1 MAFNKSKALENA
13 LKFLNQGKVA
23 QAIGEYQLILRNDP
37 KDQATLMTVGDLFA
51 RQGDMPQAVEY
62 FERLAH
68 VYLNDGFNSKA
79 IAIYKKIAKLAPN
92 ELAPLERLADLYVQ
106 QGVLSEARPLFLQI
120 AEAHLK
126 ANHSQKAVEVLHR
139 LLEVEPENQRV
150 QMRLAELYGM
160 MGQKQEAAQTYLAY
174 AQRLFER
181 GENDEAE
188 KLVDRAIEV
197 DSSNS
202 EAILLKSKTLAAANK
217 YEAAIAALEH
227 HPEAQAGGDVTEFL
241 VDYDLRAGHSARA
254 ADRARQ
260 QLARG
265 IQHFTLLYGVA
276 EAMIE
281 GGDAASALPL
291 LTELR
296 APMVEAGAQDN
307 FVKSLS
313 SVCEKMPGHT
323 EPLEILVDFCRHASE
338 PFRLNAAL
346 GQLSDAYA
354 AKENFPR
361 AEELLVELVDRNKND
376 ERLVERLNQLRSRSG
391 GAPVPVAPIETAAPA
406 VSAAPAP
413 VVAAVPEPVDEATV
427 NLTPVVTP
435 VIVEETL
442 DEDTQRYIAQA
453 LTDVDLFSSYGLTQ
467 KATHLLE
474 NVLQRAPRHTPTLE
488 RLLDLHLGAGND
500 RRTAELSAQLEQ
512 IHRERNDH
520 VNADRFGELRRRY
533 SKVAGLSESDL
544 PPAPA
549 MVAPVPGAPTA
560 ESTPASGAWSHEA
573 NPQIGVPV
581 VAPEPVASTVA
592 APPPPAPAPPQAQVE
607 PPPFEIEPVPVQEV
621 QAAAPAAEPAEFE
634 IPLVDIDSSVPEPQQ
649 ISADVAFGESASAP
663 ASESPTASG
672 ELDLSDE
679 WAATSGQAE
688 EIPADAQPQPEAA
701 EIVAP
706 LEFDPIVEPEA
717 ASAVPQHSAA
727 PSEDETIAEIRRAAN
742 EAVAQLSSDVEI
754 VDEEP
759 DHATGVKAFE
769 IDSNLA
775 QTDLTDDVFSAPV
788 EAEQIAQPEMQE
800 ATEIELDPV
809 VTPASEIEA
818 EPSFEMVEE
827 PVSETGTPAE
837 NLPPDLL
844 DFLNEPI
851 PEVAASAENLAE
863 AVPESALETVP
874 EAELEIELTPEP
886 ALIQKNGD
894 AKTTDDFLSELAAEF
909 DDLEAPAPEP
919 VHEPVRAASNQRTPA
934 PEEIHSQLQGVFAEA
949 PPALQAASTAPSTI
963 PAPPVSSSIE
973 NLNEL
978 AEVFQEF
985 RSELGEMGD
994 EDEDL
999 ETHYNLGIA
1008 YREMGLLDEAIGE
1021 FQKVAKAIQKGKP
1034 FRYEMNCSTMLGLSF
1049 MDKGEPMVASLWY
1062 KRALTTPH
1070 LEEESILALQY
1081 DLGLALESAGEAD
1094 AALDSFRQV
1103 YAANIDYRDV
1113 ADRIATLQKQ

>member
-68 VYLNDGFNSKA
+68 VYLSDGFNSKA

-160 MGQKQEAAQTYLAY
+160 MGQKQEAAKTYLGY
-174 AQRLFER
+174 AQRLYER
-181 GENDEAE
+181 GETDEAE
-188 KLVDRAIEV
+188 KLIDRAIEV
-197 DSSNS
+197 DPKNA
-202 EAILLKSKTLAAANK
+202 EAILLKGKTLGSAK
-217 YEAAIAALEH
+217 KFDEAISTLGH
-227 HPEAQAGGDVTEFL
+227 HPEAQAGGDVTELL
-241 VDYDLRAGHSARA
+241 VDYELHAGNSLA
-254 ADRARQ
+254 AAERARH
-260 QLARG
+260 QLTRG
-265 IQHFTLLYGVA
+265 NEHFILLYSVA

-281 GGDAASALPL
+281 SGDTANALGL
-291 LTELR
+291 LKELR
-296 APMVEAGAQDN
+296 SPMVEAGAQDN

-313 SVCEKMPGHT
+313 SLCEKSPGQT
-323 EPLEILVDFCRHASE
+323 EPLELLVDFCRHASE

-354 AKENFPR
+354 AQENLSR
-361 AEELLVELVDRNKND
+361 AEELLIELVDRNKND
-376 ERLVERLNQLRSRSG
+376 ERLVERLNQLRARSG
-391 GAPVPVAPIETAAPA
+391 GQPVPVSAPEIPA
-406 VSAAPAP
+406 EIP
-413 VVAAVPEPVDEATV
+413 VASVVTVVPEPVEEAHV
-427 NLTPVVTP
+427 DLTPVVAPT
-435 VIVEETL
+435 IVEETL
-442 DEDTQRYIAQA
+442 DEETQRYIAQA

-474 NVLQRAPRHTPTLE
+474 NVLQKAPRHTPTLE

-500 RRTAELSAQLEQ
+500 RRTAELAAQLEQ

-544 PPAPA
+544 PAAPA
-549 MVAPVPGAPTA
+549 MVAPTAGAPAIEPTV
-560 ESTPASGAWSHEA
+560 ASAGWSHEA
-573 NPQIGVPV
+573 NPQVGEPAVTEVAASAP
-581 VAPEPVASTVA
+581 VAPATPSEPPVFEVAPVALVETVA
-592 APPPPAPAPPQAQVE
+592 EAS
-607 PPPFEIEPVPVQEV
+607 
-621 QAAAPAAEPAEFE
+621 AAEPIEFE
-634 IPLVDIDSSVPEPQQ
+634 IPLVDLDAIPAEHHEISAEAVVAETATAPEP
-649 ISADVAFGESASAP
+649 G
-663 ASESPTASG
+663 TANVPD

-679 WAATSGQAE
+679 WESILAAAPSETVSPKTSEQVT
-688 EIPADAQPQPEAA
+688 PQELDP
-701 EIVAP
+701 IVAP
-706 LEFDPIVEPEA
+706 EA
-717 ASAVPQHSAA
+717 ETASAQNAA
-727 PSEDETIAEIRRAAN
+727 PAAEDETIAEIRKAAN
-742 EAVAQLSSDVEI
+742 DAVAQLGSDSGIIE
-754 VDEEP
+754 EEP
-759 DHATGVKAFE
+759 DHATGIKAFD
-769 IDSNLA
+769 IDSNMGQA
-775 QTDLTDDVFSAPV
+775 DLTQDVFADQPV
-788 EAEQIAQPEMQE
+788 EQATQPPAE
-800 ATEIELDPV
+800 ATSEAAREPV
-809 VTPASEIEA
+809 AETEA
-818 EPSFEMVEE
+818 ETSFEIVEE
-827 PVSETGTPAE
+827 PVAAASSADSLPAS
-837 NLPPDLL
+837 LL
-844 DFLNEPI
+844 EFLNEPA
-851 PEVAASAENLAE
+851 PE
-863 AVPESALETVP
+863 AVTSP

-886 ALIQKNGD
+886 AHTQRNGE
-894 AKTTDDFLSELAAEF
+894 AKTTEDFISDLAAEF
-909 DDLEAPAPEP
+909 DDLEEPAVKPAHASLIQPPGTPQPEQIHAQLQEVFAETKVTP
-919 VHEPVRAASNQRTPA
+919 RAASIAVP
-934 PEEIHSQLQGVFAEA
+934 
-949 PPALQAASTAPSTI
+949 PPAAI
-963 PAPPVSSSIE
+963 PAPPPSALRGAGPTESVSASGSGSVE
-973 NLNEL
+973 HLNEL

-985 RSELGEMGD
+985 RSELGEMSD

-1062 KRALTTPH
+1062 KRALATPD
-1070 LEEESILALQY
+1070 LEEESILALRY
-1081 DLGLALESAGEAD
+1081 DLGLALESAGESN

-1113 ADRIATLQKQ
+1113 ADRIVSLQKQ

>member
-1 MAFNKSKALENA
+1 MSKPPLGLCAAQADGDGQKKSSMAFNKSKALENA

-51 RQGDMPQAVEY
+51 RQADMPQAVEY

-68 VYLNDGFNSKA
+68 VYLSDGFNSKA

-160 MGQKQEAAQTYLAY
+160 MGQKQEAAQTYLGY
-174 AQRLFER
+174 AQRLYER
-181 GENDEAE
+181 AETDEAE

-197 DSSNS
+197 DHKNS
-202 EAILLKSKTLAAANK
+202 EAILLKGKILGAANK
-217 YEAAIAALEH
+217 LDAAIGILNH
-227 HPEAQAGGDVTEFL
+227 HPEAQAGGDVTELL
-241 VDYDLRAGHSARA
+241 VDYELRAGHSHQA
-254 ADRARQ
+254 AERARQ

-265 IQHFTLLYGVA
+265 VEQFTLLYGVA

-291 LTELR
+291 LKELR
-296 APMVEAGAQDN
+296 TPMVEAGAQDS

-313 SVCEKMPGHT
+313 TLCEKMPGET
-323 EPLEILVDFCRHASE
+323 EPLEMLVDFCRHASE

-346 GQLSDAYA
+346 GQLADAYA
-354 AKENFPR
+354 VQENYPR
-361 AEELLVELVDRNKND
+361 AEELLTELVDRNKND
-376 ERLVERLNQLRSRSG
+376 ERLVERLNQLRARSG
-391 GAPVPVAPIETAAPA
+391 VAPIP
-406 VSAAPAP
+406 VSAMETSP
-413 VVAAVPEPVDEATV
+413 VVPAANERAAAAEPVEDATV
-427 NLTPVVTP
+427 NLTPVAAPT
-435 VIVEETL
+435 IVEETL

-500 RRTAELSAQLEQ
+500 RRTAELAAQLEQ

-533 SKVAGLSESDL
+533 SKVAGLTESDL
-544 PPAPA
+544 PAAPA
-549 MVAPVPGAPTA
+549 MVAPAPGTTASEPPSVP
-560 ESTPASGAWSHEA
+560 GAWSHEA
-573 NPQIGVPV
+573 SPQVGAP
-581 VAPEPVASTVA
+581 VAPEAAASTVA
-592 APPPPAPAPPQAQVE
+592 APATPSANVE
-607 PPPFEIEPVPVQEV
+607 PPPFEITPVPAQEAEIPAS
-621 QAAAPAAEPAEFE
+621 AAGPVEFE
-634 IPLVDIDSSVPEPQQ
+634 IPLVDLDTVTRESQEIA
-649 ISADVAFGESASAP
+649 ADAVVRETAQASGSESAP
-663 ASESPTASG
+663 ESG
-672 ELDLSDE
+672 ELDLSEE
-679 WAATSGQAE
+679 WAAISGEAQEDQPAPAE
-688 EIPADAQPQPEAA
+688 ASEL
-701 EIVAP
+701 VAP
-706 LEFDPIVEPEA
+706 LEFDPIVEPDPEA
-717 ASAVPQHSAA
+717 AVPPQSTT
-727 PSEDETIAEIRRAAN
+727 PTEDETIAEIRRAAT
-742 EAVAQLSSDVEI
+742 EAVAQLDSDVEI
-754 VDEEP
+754 IDEEP

-775 QTDLTDDVFSAPV
+775 QSDLTEDVFAAQPAAETPRQAEANLEPVTELEAETSFEIVDEPV
-788 EAEQIAQPEMQE
+788 EASA
-800 ATEIELDPV
+800 AVDSL
-809 VTPASEIEA
+809 PAS
-818 EPSFEMVEE
+818 
-827 PVSETGTPAE
+827 
-837 NLPPDLL
+837 LL
-844 DFLNEPI
+844 EFLNEP
-851 PEVAASAENLAE
+851 A
-863 AVPESALETVP
+863 P
-874 EAELEIELTPEP
+874 EAAETPGADLEIELTPEP
-886 ALIQKNGD
+886 AHTQRNGE
-894 AKTTDDFLSELAAEF
+894 ATTTDEFIRDLASEF
-909 DDLEAPAPEP
+909 DELEAPP
-919 VHEPVRAASNQRTPA
+919 VETVRASSSQQVPA
-934 PEEIHSQLQGVFAEA
+934 NPPEEIHSQLQEVFADSKVTPKASSLAA
-949 PPALQAASTAPSTI
+949 PPPSTI
-963 PAPPVSSSIE
+963 PIPPASAVRASGLAEAAPVSNSIE
-973 NLNEL
+973 HMNEL

-1034 FRYEMNCSTMLGLSF
+1034 FRYQMNCSTMLGLSF

-1062 KRALTTPH
+1062 KRALATPD

-1081 DLGLALESAGEAD
+1081 DLGLALESAGESN